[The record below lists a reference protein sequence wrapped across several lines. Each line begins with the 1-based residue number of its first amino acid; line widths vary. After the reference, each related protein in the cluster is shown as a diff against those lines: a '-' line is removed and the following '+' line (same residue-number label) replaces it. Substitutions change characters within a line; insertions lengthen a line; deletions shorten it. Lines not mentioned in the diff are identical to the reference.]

1 MELWDLYDEN
11 RKLINKLHNRENP
24 MVHSENHIVV
34 DIWTVNSNYEVLLT
48 LRHPDKKDYPDCWEN
63 TGGSILAGENS
74 KQGAVRELF
83 EETGIIACENELHLL
98 GTQKEPTAFVD
109 SYIVRKDIKI
119 SELTM
124 QDGETV
130 GAKWVSLRTLDEMIS
145 DGSIAY
151 PVSRRLKPVRKEF
164 ERFLFGK

>member
-1 MELWDLYDEN
+1 MELWDLYDVN
-11 RKLINKLHNRENP
+11 RKLINKIHNRENP
-24 MVHSENHIVV
+24 MIPGENHIVV
-34 DIWTVNSNYEVLLT
+34 DVWTVNSNCEVLLT

-63 TGGSILAGENS
+63 TGGSILAGETS

-83 EETGIIACENELHLL
+83 EETGITACEGELHIL
-98 GTQKEPTAFVD
+98 GTYKEPTAFVD
-109 SYIVRKDIKI
+109 SYVVRKDINI

-130 GAKWVSLRTLDEMIS
+130 EAKWVTLKILDEMIS

-151 PVSRRLKPVRKEF
+151 PVSKRLAPVRKQF
-164 ERFLFGK
+164 ETFIFGK